1 VKEQE
6 EEERRDQ
13 LRYRGGGKPFQQP
26 LSGEGD
32 STPPIG
38 MDPTSLLT
46 HAHSS
51 TMSHHLQRQHSR
63 QLEDVGSLS
72 FPTLKRRNTKTE
84 SLYIIPFEIHAYEA
98 LLMTVKALETQ
109 EFTYVHDK
117 IQSALQ
123 YFKDAA
129 LIPIKV

>member
-1 VKEQE
+1 
-6 EEERRDQ
+6 
-13 LRYRGGGKPFQQP
+13 
-26 LSGEGD
+26 
-32 STPPIG
+32 
-38 MDPTSLLT
+38 
-46 HAHSS
+46 
-51 TMSHHLQRQHSR
+51 MSQHLQRQHSR
-63 QLEDVGSLS
+63 QLEDVGSLLV
-72 FPTLKRRNTKTE
+72 PTLKRRNTKTE

-129 LIPIKV
+129 LIPIKVGDPLSLFFLVFSSYSCCRFNHKSDS